1 MKLGQTPFPVRSSCV
16 VSTARSALSV
26 LRLAASGCALMLLP
40 LALAIPPV
48 ISNLAIS
55 QRLGE
60 KVVEI
65 DYDLAADASQVTVSL
80 EISSD
85 GGVKYSVPATS
96 LSGDVG
102 TGVQSGKGKTILW
115 NAGADWN
122 GNYSD
127 KMRFRLKADDQL
139 AATPLAVVGASDFFT
154 VTKGRSVTRTVN
166 LVNTGPNPAVV
177 TALQLPAGFSASWS
191 GTIPAGGA
199 QSILVTFAPTSI
211 GVFGGELRVVSPG
224 VDHARHA
231 LRGIGSGPIRGIA
244 FQDPASDL
252 LGVLLPAAAADPA
265 LTLLRKTGGG
275 KRLFFV
281 FPDTTAVEMEMG
293 AAGRLAHVTIGLH
306 RFTFADYTA
315 TNVKLTY
322 QRPDGVES
330 TGRVS
335 LAATAA
341 FSLAPASLASFSVA
355 STTPPPSE
363 EQTIEKEVD
372 DTLKFIAD
380 PSNTHLLL
388 NIYRLAGE
396 FIYDKVQKARETAQ
410 KLREDTEKLAVV
422 AKNKI
427 IVASEQAADAANLLA
442 ERAGLFI
449 EELRQVDPQSETTA
463 AIEVTNTDIQ
473 PLRNEWDQLLVK
485 DKLDLEFTM
494 TDLACEE
501 SVFAEMNPECP
512 QYQPP
517 VALAADNIAFTV
529 YSDEVL
535 SRTLKPS
542 SAATS
547 VRLVKEPATGLITD
561 FNPTTGAFTY
571 APKASFVG
579 EDRFTYVA
587 ANRLDTSPEATVV
600 IMVKTQSCKNQ
611 INRDTHKTYYNRA
624 CTDSSDTLVSNNGKI
639 GGYKRFERPPNGAK
653 AFPINWNGFTLQFAS
668 DGEKVE
674 YITAQKNDYDST
686 GRLFAE
692 EERRWNH
699 NVSGSDPY
707 TIIKRTHTYDGT
719 VKTTFTEIQESGGGS
734 VLSIRTFKSV
744 GLGIPTDNTKTW
756 LERDEPLLTRESV
769 EAFASSYMEKG
780 DPTVAG
786 MKQSIVYQ
794 LYTGDTTQ

>member
-1 MKLGQTPFPVRSSCV
+1 MFDAFFASHV
-16 VSTARSALSV
+16 VSMNRPELAV
-26 LRLAASGCALMLLP
+26 LRFAALGCALALLP
-40 LALAIPPV
+40 LARALPPA
-48 ISNLAIS
+48 ISNLAVS
-55 QRLGE
+55 QRTGE
-60 KVVEI
+60 KLVEI

-80 EISSD
+80 EISAD
-85 GGVKYSVPATS
+85 GGVNYSVPATS
-96 LSGDVG
+96 LTGDVG
-102 TGVQSGKGKTILW
+102 IGVQPGKGKTILW

-122 GNYSD
+122 GNYTD

-154 VTKGRSVTRTVN
+154 VTKGRSVARTLN
-166 LVNTGPNPAVV
+166 LVNTGPTPAVV

-191 GTIPAGGA
+191 GNIPAGGA
-199 QSILVTFAPTSI
+199 QSIPVTFTPASI

-224 VDHARHA
+224 FDHARHA
-231 LRGIGSGPIRGIA
+231 LRGTGSGPIRGIA

-265 LTLLRKTGGG
+265 LILLRKTGGG
-275 KRLFFV
+275 KRIFFV
-281 FPDTTAVEMEMG
+281 FPATTAVEMEMG
-293 AAGRLAHVTIGLH
+293 AAGRLARVAIGLH

-315 TNVKLTY
+315 TTVKLTY

-330 TGRVS
+330 TGTVS

-341 FSLAPASLASFSVA
+341 SRLEPASLASFSAA
-355 STTPPPSE
+355 STPPLSE
-363 EQTIEKEVD
+363 EEVTKDEVD
-372 DTLKFIAD
+372 NTLEFIAD

-396 FIYDKVQKARETAQ
+396 FIYDKINKARETAQ
-410 KLREDTEKLAVV
+410 KLREDSEKLAVV
-422 AKNKI
+422 AKNKV

-442 ERAGLFI
+442 ERAGLFV

-463 AIEVTNTDIQ
+463 AIEVTSTDIQ
-473 PLRNEWDQLLVK
+473 PFRNEWDQLLVK

-501 SVFAEMNPECP
+501 SVFADMNPECP

-517 VALAADNIAFTV
+517 VALTADNIAFTV

-535 SRTLKPS
+535 TRTLKPS

-547 VRLVKEPATGLITD
+547 VRLVKEPTTGLITD

-571 APKASFVG
+571 APKAGFVG

-587 ANRLDTSPEATVV
+587 ANRLDTSPVATVV
-600 IMVKTQSCKNQ
+600 ITVKTQSCKNQ
-611 INRDTHKTYYNRA
+611 INRDTQTTYYTRT
-624 CTDSSDTLVSNNGKI
+624 CTDSIDTLSKSNGQKPR
-639 GGYKRFERPPNGAK
+639 GYKRVERPPNGAQ
-653 AFPINWNGFTLQFAS
+653 AVSPYWNSFTIKVTS

-674 YITAQKNDYDST
+674 YIFAEKNDYDST
-686 GRLFAE
+686 GRRFAE
-692 EERRWNH
+692 EVRHWND
-699 NVSGSDPY
+699 NVSSSTPY
-707 TIIKRTHTYDGT
+707 TIIKRTHTYVGT
-719 VKTTFTEIQESGGGS
+719 VKTTFVEIQEWGGGRF
-734 VLSIRTFKSV
+734 LKIRTYKQV
-744 GLGIPTDNTKTW
+744 GLGYPTDNTETTV
-756 LERDEPLLTRESV
+756 ERDEPLLTRESV
-769 EAFASSYMEKG
+769 EAFVASYMEKG

-794 LYTGDTTQ
+794 LYTGDTVP